1 MEVIKT
7 FQYISPG
14 QSSPLGELRFKT
26 DCTEESSI
34 YASEDKIIKTQPYYP
49 NKEKKL
55 IFPTRFIKF
64 FKLLSSSEVGQRF
77 WFEGVGC
84 SRSSFEYAGIDTG
97 YDAEVGNI
105 YVGDSI
111 KSFMRYIYRDMVLP
125 FTKLEKENQQLR
137 NKLER
142 KYQQLKQLQEQLER
156 KDQEIK
162 EKDETQIEQ
171 LTNLRKIYQEL
182 EKTKAE
188 LEEKVQQYRQEL
200 LTTST
205 LKFALEAKEEELEQ
219 LREKLEIKYHD
230 YLLEVQEEFEEKD
243 QEIEDLKEK
252 LEEKDQDFE
261 AMQEELELKY
271 EDYLQLIQEELEEK
285 DQELKHAQ
293 EELKRHGCLLKT
305 CIEELKTHI
314 EEFEEV
320 EQKNQVL
327 EHLNHRLICE
337 TSSFV
342 EKQSYFSPEM

>member
-1 MEVIKT
+1 MEFIPTSIKIIQNAHNPDGSFTEIT
-7 FQYISPG
+7 FNS
-14 QSSPLGELRFKT
+14 
-26 DCTEESSI
+26 DCTEQKFVPGR
-34 YASEDKIIKTQPYYP
+34 YGGVGRNQNIKTEDDSQDM
-49 NKEKKL
+49 
-55 IFPTRFIKF
+55 IFPKLFTDLFQVLFTPIGNNMF
-64 FKLLSSSEVGQRF
+64 QNDNHLQNNGSTFLQYIFKS
-77 WFEGVGC
+77 
-84 SRSSFEYAGIDTG
+84 
-97 YDAEVGNI
+97 
-105 YVGDSI
+105 
-111 KSFMRYIYRDMVLP
+111 MVVP
-125 FTKLEKENQQLR
+125 FTKLEKENHQLR

-142 KYQQLKQLQEQLER
+142 KDQQLKQLQEQL
-156 KDQEIK
+156 K

-205 LKFALEAKEEELEQ
+205 LKFALEAKEEELKEKDQELEQ

-243 QEIEDLKEK
+243 QRIEDLKEK
-252 LEEKDQDFE
+252 LEEKDQDFQ
-261 AMQEELELKY
+261 AMQEELEIKY

-285 DQELKHAQ
+285 DQELKDAQ
-293 EELKRHGCLLKT
+293 EELKRHGRILKT

-314 EEFEEV
+314 EEVEKVEE
-320 EQKNQVL
+320 KNQVL

-342 EKQSYFSPEM
+342 ERKSYFSPEM